1 MPDDPGVI
9 PQSMM
14 EALELFCNLPEQS
27 YEQFLSTFTHLST
40 EKVTADC
47 PMVPEEENKTC
58 LVKLNNRD
66 GVNMDRKTEAELAT
80 EGLHNTEDVH
90 VLPGEVEEDLPAY
103 TPAYCHRTQLELSST
118 DMDHWTHTPPSNT
131 ESQICRATTSFT
143 LPRAKARTLCLS
155 VWMTPLIM
163 TMSHCLTS
171 ILSNPAP
178 VDHHDL
184 NIMFTNRAET
194 EVQWVK
200 GDLTPEGVRTLMKFT
215 LLIN

>member
-58 LVKLNNRD
+58 LVKLNKRD
-66 GVNMDRKTEAELAT
+66 GVNMDRKKMNKHPLTNQSGEFRSASSDFHL
-80 EGLHNTEDVH
+80 GCSSKNDVR

-118 DMDHWTHTPPSNT
+118 DMGHWTHTPPSNT
-131 ESQICRATTSFT
+131 ESQS
-143 LPRAKARTLCLS
+143 
-155 VWMTPLIM
+155 
-163 TMSHCLTS
+163 
-171 ILSNPAP
+171 
-178 VDHHDL
+178 
-184 NIMFTNRAET
+184 ET
-194 EVQWVK
+194 EDAVPFSLDDTFDYDNVALSHKYPVK
-200 GDLTPEGVRTLMKFT
+200 SSTGGSS
-215 LLIN
+215 

>member
-131 ESQICRATTSFT
+131 ESQGHGGSRTYPGERDGI
-143 LPRAKARTLCLS
+143 LHPRCCTAFLFLS
-155 VWMTPLIM
+155 VLLSSLFPHTFIIFLICN
-163 TMSHCLTS
+163 HLGRN
-171 ILSNPAP
+171 LFKLPAAF
-178 VDHHDL
+178 VNL
-184 NIMFTNRAET
+184 
-194 EVQWVK
+194 
-200 GDLTPEGVRTLMKFT
+200 LEGNANHIYNSQL
-215 LLIN
+215 

>member
-131 ESQICRATTSFT
+131 ESQSESEDAVPFSLDDTFDYDNV
-143 LPRAKARTLCLS
+143 ALS
-155 VWMTPLIM
+155 
-163 TMSHCLTS
+163 HKY
-171 ILSNPAP
+171 P
-178 VDHHDL
+178 VKSS
-184 NIMFTNRAET
+184 T
-194 EVQWVK
+194 
-200 GDLTPEGVRTLMKFT
+200 GGSS
-215 LLIN
+215 